1 MENILEFIGNH
12 PMIVAAWVFTVFMLL
27 FTERMKGGK
36 SVSAAEAT
44 RMINKENAV
53 IVDIRAKK
61 EFSAGHITHSLNIP
75 LADLDRRMSELDAHK
90 ETPVIVVCNMGQ
102 TAGTACRKMKTAG
115 FTQAMRLTGG
125 ISEWRH
131 QNMPVVTK

>member
-12 PMIVAAWVFTVFMLL
+12 PMIVAAWFFTVFMLL

-44 RMINKENAV
+44 RMINKEDAV
-53 IVDIRAKK
+53 LVDIRAKK
-61 EFSAGHITHSLNIP
+61 EFSTGHITNSINIP
-75 LADLDRRMSELDAHK
+75 LADLDRRMSELDTHK
-90 ETPVIVVCNMGQ
+90 AKPVIVVCNMGQ
-102 TAGTACRKMKTAG
+102 TAGTACRKMKSAG